1 MKTTLLMSALVFAIP
16 AYAEPQSDTPGK
28 VSINHHRHRH
38 RKKLNKLGTV
48 PTLQSYGISVVIT
61 WLT

>member
-1 MKTTLLMSALVFAIP
+1 MKTALLIPALAFAIL
-16 AYAEPQSDTPGK
+16 AYAEPQSDTSGK

-38 RKKLNKLGTV
+38 RENLNKLGM